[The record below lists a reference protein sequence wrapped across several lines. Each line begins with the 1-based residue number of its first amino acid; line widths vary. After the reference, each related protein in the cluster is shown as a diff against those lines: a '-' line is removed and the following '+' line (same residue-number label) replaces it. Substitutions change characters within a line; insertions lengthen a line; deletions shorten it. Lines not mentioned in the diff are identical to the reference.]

1 MAEKNIPAKIVKLG
15 LLYPFPR
22 RFLLNNIRECRE
34 ILVVEELD
42 PYIEERLKTLLYES
56 GYSIPVKGKSTG
68 HIPLEGELDKGVV
81 LEALGYEKPRQW
93 IKQEN
98 VAKRPPPLCPG
109 CPHRFTFLALKRAII
124 KKGFKLSEVPVIG
137 DIGCYALAVYQP
149 IDMLWTEHSMGASIS
164 MAMGMKIAGFN
175 KPVVAVIGDSTLFHA
190 GIQSLIEAINK
201 RVDLLVLVVDNEVV
215 AMTGHQSTPAWQTSE
230 TGRLLKPINLDK
242 LVESL
247 NPDYLAIVDPYN
259 FEETMKTIEE
269 LLDKPGVKV
278 VIARHPCALLEARKK
293 GVSKR
298 YYVDPNA
305 CTGCKACLVTTGC
318 PAIIFEE
325 GKAHIILEDC
335 NGCGLCSRFCTFN
348 AIKEVE

>member
-1 MAEKNIPAKIVKLG
+1 
-15 LLYPFPR
+15 
-22 RFLLNNIRECRE
+22 
-34 ILVVEELD
+34 
-42 PYIEERLKTLLYES
+42 
-56 GYSIPVKGKSTG
+56 
-68 HIPLEGELDKGVV
+68 
-81 LEALGYEKPRQW
+81 
-93 IKQEN
+93 
-98 VAKRPPPLCPG
+98 
-109 CPHRFTFLALKRAII
+109 
-124 KKGFKLSEVPVIG
+124 
-137 DIGCYALAVYQP
+137 
-149 IDMLWTEHSMGASIS
+149 
-164 MAMGMKIAGFN
+164 
-175 KPVVAVIGDSTLFHA
+175 
-190 GIQSLIEAINK
+190 
-201 RVDLLVLVVDNEVV
+201 
-215 AMTGHQSTPAWQTSE
+215 MTGHQSTPAWQTSE

-278 VIARHPCALLEARKK
+278 IIARHPCALLEARKK

-318 PAIIFEE
+318 PAIIFED